1 MPVGSASETHMTR
14 AQFHRALQDRT
25 HAAVRSAARVL
36 FAGSALISATL
47 AVAAEPPP
55 VPGGR
60 IGTLAIGRYS
70 CELPGD
76 AGGIGRKPVPEYD
89 FRIVNSS
96 SYKID
101 SIRGSY
107 LYTGDH
113 VTMTGGKLK
122 GMKFHRVS
130 TGFLRQVHEN
140 GEEGPLRC
148 VLASR
153 NY

>member
-1 MPVGSASETHMTR
+1 MTR
-14 AQFHRALQDRT
+14 A
-25 HAAVRSAARVL
+25 
-36 FAGSALISATL
+36 SATRASMPAYHGGLVLL
-47 AVAAEPPP
+47 AGLCLIAAGTAGADEPPP

-60 IGTLAIGRYS
+60 IGTLALGRYS

-89 FRIVNSS
+89 FRIVNAS
-96 SYKID
+96 SYKAGG
-101 SIRGSY
+101 IRGSY
-107 LYTGDH
+107 LYTGEH

-122 GMKFHRVS
+122 GMKFHRIS
-130 TGFLRQVHEN
+130 TGFLRQLDEN
-140 GEEGPLRC
+140 GEDSPLRC